1 MRVRYRLNY
10 VGQGPEY
17 VQDPAWFMAGMEMR
31 VQEFFPGA

>member
-1 MRVRYRLNY
+1 MRIRYKLSY
-10 VGQGPEY
+10 VGRGLEK